1 MAAPAPAA
9 GGAGGAG
16 APRVNISTIGHK
28 LHVSV
33 GINRTAPM
41 YVGTLYGFYG
51 DSKGSFDLLTKII
64 PKRIDSNE
72 EMCVGLAKAFTKRSV
87 TNAHMIFAVQ
97 GDVYTIGIYGFAT
110 VNVHKLGADEKKCFE
125 IDAFCTKQSFK
136 GVGKLIMNE
145 IKKIASVERN
155 EITSIVLKST
165 PGAIPFY
172 LSQGFRVYDTAP
184 NKDGLT
190 RMYLNIDGSD
200 SDSWKIIPHFSGD
213 PIVPPP
219 AAHAA
224 AAAAAEATGGAGA
237 APSAGGAR
245 QGRRSIK
252 RRSKAS
258 NKKKYTRK

>member
-110 VNVHKLGADEKKCFE
+110 VNVHKLGADDKKYFE

-145 IKKIASVERN
+145 IKKIASDPRN
-155 EITSIVLKST
+155 GITSIVLKST

-172 LSQGFRVYDTAP
+172 LSQGFRLYDTAP
-184 NKDGLT
+184 SADKLT
-190 RMYLNIDGSD
+190 RMYFNIDGSD
-200 SDSWKIIPHFSGD
+200 DNSWTIIPQFSAD
-213 PIVPPP
+213 PIVPPAAP
-219 AAHAA
+219 AADPESAA
-224 AAAAAEATGGAGA
+224 AASADT
-237 APSAGGAR
+237 PSKSAGG
-245 QGRRSIK
+245 GRRRQRATK
-252 RRSKAS
+252 RSKGLA
-258 NKKKYTRK
+258 KKKYTRK